1 MNKYE
6 NMSFA
11 TRAIKAGQGPD
22 PATGALNT
30 PIYETT
36 TFAFETAQEF
46 HERGIIGG
54 SIEYTPGDYLYSR
67 STNPTTTALE
77 NKIASLEGAQ
87 ASLITACGMGAVS
100 VALMS
105 TLNAGDHCICS
116 DDLFICTRTMMNDVL
131 PSKGIETD
139 IINILDIELLK
150 KTIKPNTKVIYLE
163 VLSNPMLGLADIP
176 TISKIAHEKGILVIV
191 DNTFLSPYLLRP
203 IELGA
208 DVVVHSGT
216 KFVVGHGDAL
226 CGLISGPAD
235 LIKHMRY
242 IGDNLGTH
250 ISPFNAWLALRG
262 ARTLPLRL
270 QRQCENA
277 LAVAKFLESR
287 PEIEAVIYPGLESHP
302 QHEYAKEI
310 LKNGFG
316 GMLMFKVKGGEK
328 EMEKYIDNIHFMPI
342 ATSLGDVETL
352 ISPRYHD
359 NFFIRM
365 STGCEDVKD
374 IIAALEAAFAKM

>member
-1 MNKYE
+1 MKKYDE
-6 NMSFA
+6 MEFA
-11 TRAIKAGQGPD
+11 TRAIKAGQGAD
-22 PATGALNT
+22 SKTGALNT

-36 TFAFETAQEF
+36 TYAFETAKEF

-54 SIEYTPGDYLYSR
+54 SIEYIPGDYLYSR

-77 NKIASLEGAQ
+77 KKIAALEGAE

-105 TLNAGDHCICS
+105 TLNAGDHCIS
-116 DDLFICTRTMMNDVL
+116 SNDLFICTRTMMNDVL
-131 PSKGIETD
+131 PSKGVQTD
-139 IINILDIELLK
+139 LINILDIELLK

-163 VLSNPMLGLADIP
+163 VLSNPMLELADIE

-191 DNTFLSPYLLRP
+191 DNTFLSPYLLNP
-203 IELGA
+203 IKLGA

-216 KFVVGHGDAL
+216 KYVVGHGDAL
-226 CGLISGPAD
+226 CGLISGPKD

-250 ISPFNAWLALRG
+250 ISPFSSWLALRG
-262 ARTLPLRL
+262 ARTLHLRV

-287 PEIEAVIYPGLESHP
+287 PEVERVIYPGLESHP
-302 QHEYAKEI
+302 QHEFAKSI

-316 GMLMFKVKGGEK
+316 GMIMFKIKGGEK
-328 EMEKYIDNIHFMPI
+328 EMEHYIDNIHFMPI

-352 ISPRYHD
+352 VSPRYHD
-359 NFFIRM
+359 DFFIRM
-365 STGCEDVKD
+365 STGCEDVRD
-374 IIAALEAAFAKM
+374 IIKALEEAFDK